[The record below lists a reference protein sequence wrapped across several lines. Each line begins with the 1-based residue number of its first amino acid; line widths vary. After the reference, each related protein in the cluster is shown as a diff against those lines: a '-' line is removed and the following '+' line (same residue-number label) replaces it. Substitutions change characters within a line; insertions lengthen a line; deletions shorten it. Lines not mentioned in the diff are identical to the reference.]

1 MHPIFFEIGPL
12 TIHFYGV
19 MLALAFVVGIWFA
32 TQQARREKVL
42 ASAILDFSLVVLVSG
57 IIGARVLFVL
67 LNFDYYSQHPLE
79 MIMFWQGGLV
89 YYGGII
95 LGVLCGILFLRVRRL
110 NTWKVIDICA
120 PSLAL
125 GQAIG
130 RIGCFL
136 NSCCF
141 GKPTDLP
148 WGIKF
153 PSGSMASYE
162 QFSQGLIQSVNEYSL
177 PVHPT
182 QLYSSLNALIIF
194 IILVLLNRKKRFNG
208 ELFWLY
214 LLLYAITRFGI
225 EFLRGDD
232 RGPVFFNFF
241 SISQLIG
248 VGIFALSLVMLG
260 VLSKKRAKST

>member
-1 MHPIFFEIGPL
+1 MHPILFEIGPL
-12 TIHFYGV
+12 TIYFYGV

-32 TQQARREKVL
+32 TRQARREKVP
-42 ASAILDFSLVVLVSG
+42 ANTILDLSLVALITG
-57 IIGARVLFVL
+57 IIGARILFIL
-67 LNFDYYSQHPLE
+67 LNLDYYSLHPFE
-79 MIMFWQGGLV
+79 SIMFWQGGLV

-95 LGVLCGILFLRVRRL
+95 LGVLCAILFLKVRKL
-110 NTWKVIDICA
+110 DVWKITDICA
-120 PSLAL
+120 PALAI

-141 GKPTDLP
+141 GKPVS
-148 WGIKF
+148 WGVKF
-153 PSGSMASYE
+153 PPGSMVSYE
-162 QFSQGLIQSVNEYSL
+162 QFSQGLIKSVNEYSL

-182 QLYSSLNALIIF
+182 QLYEGVNALIIF
-194 IILVLLNRKKRFNG
+194 LILILVRKKKKFNG
-208 ELFWLY
+208 ELFCLY

-232 RGPVFFNFF
+232 RGPVFFGFY

-248 VGIFALSLVMLG
+248 VGIFILALLMIFL
-260 VLSKKRAKST
+260 LKRKEVKVR

>member
-1 MHPIFFEIGPL
+1 MHPILFEIGPL
-12 TIHFYGV
+12 TIHSYGV

-32 TQQARREKVL
+32 THQAKRAKVP
-42 ASAILDFSLVVLVSG
+42 ASVILDLSFVILITGV
-57 IIGARVLFVL
+57 IGARVLFVL
-67 LNFDYYSQHPLE
+67 LNLDYYSKHPLE

-95 LGVLCGILFLRVRRL
+95 LGVLCAILFLRVRRL
-110 NTWKVIDICA
+110 DVWKITDVYA

-130 RIGCFL
+130 RIGCLL
-136 NSCCF
+136 NGCCF
-141 GKPTDLP
+141 GKTTDLP

-153 PSGSMASYE
+153 SPGSMASYE
-162 QFSQGLIQSVNEYSL
+162 QFSQGLIKSANEYSL
-177 PVHPT
+177 LIHPT

-194 IILVLLNRKKRFNG
+194 LILVLVGRKKKFDG
-208 ELFWLY
+208 EMFLLF

-232 RGPVFFNFF
+232 RGPIFFNFF

-248 VGIFALSLVMLG
+248 VGIFILSIVMLG
-260 VLSKKRAKST
+260 VLSRKRVKSI

>member
-1 MHPIFFEIGPL
+1 
-12 TIHFYGV
+12 

-32 TQQARREKVL
+32 IQQARREKIPTNT
-42 ASAILDFSLVVLVSG
+42 ILDLSLVALITG
-57 IIGARVLFVL
+57 IIGARILFVL
-67 LNFDYYSQHPLE
+67 LNLDYYSRHPLE
-79 MIMFWQGGLV
+79 SIMFWQGGLV

-95 LGVLCGILFLRVRRL
+95 LGVLCAILFLKIRRL
-110 NTWKVIDICA
+110 NIWKITDICA
-120 PSLAL
+120 PSLAI
-125 GQAIG
+125 GQAVG

-136 NSCCF
+136 NGCCF
-141 GKPTDLP
+141 GRPVS

-153 PSGSMASYE
+153 PPGSMTSYE
-162 QFSQGLIQSVNEYSL
+162 QFSQGLIKSVNEYSL

-182 QLYSSLNALIIF
+182 QLYSSFNALIIF
-194 IILVLLNRKKRFNG
+194 LILIMVRRKEGFKG
-208 ELFWLY
+208 KLFWLY

-248 VGIFALSLVMLG
+248 VGVFILALLMIFLL
-260 VLSKKRAKST
+260 KRKEMRTE